1 MVVNDK
7 EKLIKKLWLY
17 RSFLYRFTMFKTESK
32 DKDVRLIVDALN
44 IKRRYKRI
52 YFIIDKAC
60 DQIDEYY
67 KGKNLCKFKNNKCI
81 CHRKNNKDYING
93 CCRKCR
99 YQSNKGCTTKNFAC
113 KMFNCSHVRKKHKVL
128 ERKDLPLLK
137 ALTPLQRLDLECDY
151 FSSIEEVALDLFL
164 GPLYSIPR
172 GFTRDVKTLFG
183 KRISTKND

>member
-1 MVVNDK
+1 MIVNDK
-7 EKLIKKLWLY
+7 EKLIKNLWLY
-17 RSFLYRFTMFKTESK
+17 RSFLYRFTMFETESK

-113 KMFNCSHVRKKHKVL
+113 KMFNCSYVR
-128 ERKDLPLLK
+128 ERYKTLTYEDLPIIK
-137 ALTPLQRLDLECDY
+137 VLTPLQRLSLKSDY
-151 FSSIEEVALDLFL
+151 FASIDEVALDLCW
-164 GPLYSIPR
+164 GPLYSIYT
-172 GFTRDVKTLFG
+172 GILKLIKLILVK
-183 KRISTKND
+183 